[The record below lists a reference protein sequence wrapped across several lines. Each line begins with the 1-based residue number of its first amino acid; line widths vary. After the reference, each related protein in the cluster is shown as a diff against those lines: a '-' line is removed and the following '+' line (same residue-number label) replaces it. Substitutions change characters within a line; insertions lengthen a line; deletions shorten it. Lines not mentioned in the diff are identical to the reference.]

1 MGHILSGGELMDEIW
16 KPIAGHPFYEVSNLG
31 RVRSLDRVVK
41 GRGFLKEVFQPG
53 RILKLQRCTNE
64 YIFVMLGKGNT
75 KLVHRLVA
83 TAFVPGDQ
91 SLTVNHKDR
100 ARDNNVA
107 TNLEWVTM
115 GDNHRHSYA
124 SKTRKQHVWTRSV
137 IVGGTEYPSVSEAA
151 RVLNV
156 CSGSV
161 SSAIRHHHKV
171 KGLEA
176 VYG

>member
-1 MGHILSGGELMDEIW
+1 MDEIW
-16 KPIAGHPFYEVSNLG
+16 KPIDAHPFYEVSNLG

-41 GRGFLKEVFQPG
+41 GRGFLKEVFQAG
-53 RILKLQRCTNE
+53 RILKLARCSNG
-64 YIFVMLGKGNT
+64 YLAVNLGGGARRE
-75 KLVHRLVA
+75 LAHRLVA
-83 TAFVPGDQ
+83 IAFVPGDQ
-91 SLTVNHKDR
+91 SLTVNHKDC

-137 IVGGTEYPSVSEAA
+137 IVGGTEYSSVSEAA

-161 SSAIRHHHKV
+161 SSAAKHGHKV